1 MSAKDPSQIKFAIS
15 DFEMFLAGKRAPA
28 LIGQSLST
36 IIRYVDV
43 QQTANIILNWAINN
57 KEQHLIDSLM
67 NARNKVFDIFFYRV
81 VKFEIVHRFF
91 PLFEQALI
99 NFCPNPEKEHL
110 ISLFQQF
117 RWEDIRPIGTIRDQR
132 FVIEKRQEVKVDTE
146 KFNENI
152 YKNATFSVL
161 SADKRYDF
169 ADANIGDQIAGYQ
182 EKVKEIFSDF
192 VDLVQ
197 DKQQKKEILLANE
210 SDRYNDYQKKEAFKI
225 ELYITQMLDLGI
237 ALFNDDFLYQSMQ
250 IFAIIRELRIEHKL
264 KLEDVKKF
272 QDKADQFSMQ
282 KLEDCANS
290 KAGCHLVKQ
299 TLSLFTHWSPK
310 RILEQLQIEDS
321 RRVRRFLLKILEC
334 YGKDI
339 YSLLLSELN
348 GKGHSLPWWYA
359 RNLIYLLGRINC
371 DSESLKNQAVEQ
383 LSSYW
388 QPKAQRQL
396 VNQIVST
403 LGVIGTD
410 LACERLVER
419 MKLIE
424 TEIDSDKFAAEIFQ
438 KIIAALFAIES
449 ERSLELALESAQRQE
464 QLAQYFDKFPKV
476 YLSDKTIQYI
486 SAKIRKELQKIK
498 YTFSLLGDKET
509 ALELLKLIA
518 HMGNDPVKNL
528 CKEIVKSL
536 PAKHKLTQEAEKIL
550 TQIAPLPLYSRDHT
564 LQKLAITK
572 NIPEMICHILEIS
585 SSGKLSIRTT
595 DGVECEVD
603 FEKGIATRAFV
614 RAFYL
619 EGENAFYWS
628 FLLDARDIESVYF
641 IASPSRTEINI
652 SRSTETLVSEGLVQR
667 GQVLQIS
674 NNYISPESQFKRKQV
689 NSYYTNFNN
698 TDSPEKYQR
707 VWDSLESNTD
717 INALQQTT
725 HLSKHDV
732 YKIVFYF
739 LKQNMLIVDSNEEK
753 EKFVDIESGLVT
765 LSATLQRIERRPV
778 MFNYYRTF
786 AEICAD
792 LMRTVQDDVVRFAV
806 GVLRNYC
813 LEFYQ
818 HRKVF
823 GSTSIEICQQVLE
836 WIAGY
841 IQNPSDEN
849 RQSLLDYIS
858 FTFRIEDASLQ
869 PLPPPPPEVDENTA
883 LEKLENIE
891 LGNDP
896 LEGLDNF
903 DESMLDDV
911 FGSLD
916 SVLGSGLGMNSG
928 EFGSIEGSGLTES
941 EDAMIRDLFDN
952 IALAYVKPLKD
963 YVRELYRNWE
973 AERQTSLEW
982 IEIIEPIFALLSG
995 ASAKMG
1001 YQQISD
1007 SVKYMEKLVMDA
1019 KDLAESQKLDYFD
1032 QASAQNIIV
1041 AYQKLSELQPKTFAL
1056 TVSDQDLEDKKEILV
1071 VKFVLK
1077 QIPEVTDK
1085 VLNKILFA
1093 GLNTFDKFMQTNAD
1107 EIAALTGMAKQ
1118 LAEEIYMKFYQ
1129 YRNIYY
1135 QDDPDYS
1142 QKFMAMFDLN
1152 LRLLKQMHEE
1162 VELMIFEEQLG
1173 KEGAT
1178 LAKEKL
1184 IADRQRM
1191 LWSLFI
1197 MLCVKQEY
1205 DLVETV
1211 QQSVFDV
1218 RVQLLDDYFCRLVM
1232 SATETAFAG

>member
-1 MSAKDPSQIKFAIS
+1 MSAKDPSQIKYAIS

-28 LIGQSLST
+28 LIGQSLAT
-36 IIRYVDV
+36 IVRYVDI
-43 QQTANIILNWAINN
+43 QQTANIVLNWALNN
-57 KEQHLIDSLM
+57 QEQHLIDSLM
-67 NARNKVFDIFFYRV
+67 NSRNKVFDIFFYRV
-81 VKFEIVHRFF
+81 VKFEIVHKFF
-91 PLFEQALI
+91 PIFEQALV
-99 NFCPNPEKEHL
+99 NFCPSPDKEHL
-110 ISLFQQF
+110 ASLFQQF
-117 RWEDIRPIGTIRDQR
+117 RWQDIRPIGTIRDQR
-132 FVIEKRQEVKVDTE
+132 FVIEKRQEIKVDTE

-161 SADKRYDF
+161 SADKRYAFNDET
-169 ADANIGDQIAGYQ
+169 IGSQIAGYQ

-210 SDRYNDYQKKEAFKI
+210 SDKYNDYQKKEAFKI
-225 ELYITQMLDLGI
+225 EQYITQMLDLGI

-264 KLEDVKKF
+264 KLEEVKKF
-272 QDKADQFSMQ
+272 QDKAEQFSMQ
-282 KLEDCANS
+282 KLEDCTNS
-290 KAGCHLVKQ
+290 KAGCLLVKQ
-299 TLSLFTHWSPK
+299 IISLFTYWQP
-310 RILEQLQIEDS
+310 RRVLDQLQVEEN
-321 RRVRRFLLKILEC
+321 RRVRRFLLKVLEC
-334 YGKDI
+334 YGRDV
-339 YSLLLSELN
+339 YSLLLAEL
-348 GKGHSLPWWYA
+348 GSKASSFPWWYS
-359 RNLIYLLGRINC
+359 RNLIYLLGRITC
-371 DSESLKNQAVEQ
+371 DSEALKNQVVEQ
-383 LSSYW
+383 LCNYW

-396 VNQIVST
+396 VNQIIST
-403 LGVIGTD
+403 LGVIATD
-410 LACERLVER
+410 LACERLSER

-424 TEIDSDKFAAEIFQ
+424 SQIDSDKFSAEVYQ

-476 YLSDKTIQYI
+476 YLSDRTILYI
-486 SAKIRKELQKIK
+486 AGKIRKEIQKIK

-518 HMGNDPVKNL
+518 HMGNEPVKNL

-536 PAKHKLTQEAEKIL
+536 PAKHKLSQEAEKIL
-550 TQIAPLPLYSRDHT
+550 TISPLPLFSKDHS
-564 LQKLAITK
+564 LQKLAIAK
-572 NIPEMICHILEIS
+572 NIPEMICLILETS
-585 SSGKLSIRTT
+585 ASGKLAIRTV
-595 DGVECEVD
+595 DGIECEVD
-603 FEKGIATRAFV
+603 FEKAVATRAFV

-619 EGENAFYWS
+619 EGENAFYWA
-628 FLLDARDIESVYF
+628 FLLDARDIESIYF
-641 IASPSRTEINI
+641 ISSPSRTEINI
-652 SRSTETLVSEGLVQR
+652 NRNTESLISEGLIQR

-674 NNYISPESQFKRKQV
+674 GNYISPESQFRRKQV

-698 TDSPEKYQR
+698 TDAPEKYQR
-707 VWDSLESNTD
+707 VWDNLELNTD
-717 INALQQTT
+717 IASLQQVT
-725 HLSKHDV
+725 HLSKHDI
-732 YKIVFYF
+732 YKILFYF
-739 LKQNMLIVDSNEEK
+739 LKQNMLVVDSNEEK
-753 EKFVDIESGLVT
+753 EKLVDIESGLVT

-778 MFNYYRTF
+778 MFNYYKTF

-813 LEFYQ
+813 LEYYQ

-823 GSTSIEICQQVLE
+823 TSTNVEICQQVLE
-836 WIAGY
+836 WVAGY

-858 FTFRIEDASLQ
+858 FTFRMEDASLQ

-891 LGNDP
+891 IGNDP
-896 LEGLDNF
+896 LEGSGDF

-916 SVLGSGLGMNSG
+916 TILGSGLGMNSG
-928 EFGSIEGSGLTES
+928 EFGAIDGSGLTES

-963 YVRELYRNWE
+963 YIRELYRNWE

-982 IEIIEPIFALLSG
+982 IEIIEPIFSLLSG

-1001 YQQISD
+1001 YQQIAD
-1007 SVKYMEKLVMDA
+1007 AVKYMESLVMSDKA
-1019 KDLAESQKLDYFD
+1019 LGEREGRDYFD
-1032 QASAQNIIV
+1032 QLAAQNIIV
-1041 AYQKLSELQPKTFAL
+1041 AYQKLSEIQPKTFAL
-1056 TVSDQDLEDKKEILV
+1056 TVSEQDLEDKKEILI

-1077 QIPEVTDK
+1077 QISDVTDK
-1085 VLNKILFA
+1085 ILNKILFA

-1152 LRLLKQMHEE
+1152 LRLLKQMHVD
-1162 VELMIFEEQLG
+1162 VELLVFEEQLG

-1178 LAKEKL
+1178 AKKEKL
-1184 IADRQRM
+1184 TQDRQRM

-1197 MLCVKQEY
+1197 LLCIKQEY
-1205 DLVETV
+1205 DLIETI

-1232 SATETAFAG
+1232 SSTETTFA

>member
-1 MSAKDPSQIKFAIS
+1 MSAKDPSQIKYAIS
-15 DFEMFLAGKRAPA
+15 DFEMFLSGKRAPA
-28 LIGQSLST
+28 LIGQSLSI
-36 IIRYVDV
+36 IIRYVDI
-43 QQTANIILNWAINN
+43 QQTANIVLNWALVNQ
-57 KEQHLIDSLM
+57 EQYLVDALM

-81 VKFEIVHRFF
+81 VKFEIVHKFF
-91 PLFEQALI
+91 PTFEQALI
-99 NFCPNPEKEHL
+99 NFCPISEKEHL
-110 ISLFQQF
+110 VALFQQF
-117 RWEDIRPIGTIRDQR
+117 KWQDIRPIGTIRDQR
-132 FVIEKRQEVKVDTE
+132 FVIEKRQEVKVDSE

-152 YKNATFSVL
+152 YKNATFTVL
-161 SADKRYDF
+161 SADKRYAFND
-169 ADANIGDQIAGYQ
+169 DATSNQIAGYQ

-237 ALFNDDFLYQSMQ
+237 ALFNDDFLYQSVQ
-250 IFAIIRELRIEHKL
+250 IFAIIRELRSEHKL
-264 KLEDVKKF
+264 KLEDLKKF
-272 QDKADQFSMQ
+272 QDKAEQFSMQ
-282 KLEDCANS
+282 KLEDCAS
-290 KAGCHLVKQ
+290 SRAGCLLVKQ
-299 TLSLFTHWSPK
+299 IINLFTYWQP
-310 RILEQLQIEDS
+310 RRVLAQLQIEEN
-321 RRVRRFLLKILEC
+321 RRVRRFLLKVLEC
-334 YGKDI
+334 YGKEI
-339 YSLLLSELN
+339 YSLLLSELST
-348 GKGHSLPWWYA
+348 KSHTLPWWYA
-359 RNLIYLLGRINC
+359 RNLIYLLGRIGC
-371 DSESLKNQAVEQ
+371 DSEAIKNQAVEQ

-403 LGVIGTD
+403 LGAIGTD
-410 LACERLVER
+410 LACERLAER

-424 TEIDSDKFAAEIFQ
+424 SQIDSDKLSAEIYQ
-438 KIIAALFAIES
+438 KIIPSLFAIES
-449 ERSLELALESAQRQE
+449 ERSIELALESAQRQE
-464 QLAQYFDKFPKV
+464 QLAQYLDKFPKI
-476 YLSDKTIQYI
+476 YLSDRTIQYV
-486 SAKIRKELQKIK
+486 ANKIRKEIQKIK

-509 ALELLKLIA
+509 SLELLKLIR
-518 HMGNDPVKNL
+518 HMSNDPVKTL
-528 CKEIVKSL
+528 CREIVKSL
-536 PAKHKLTQEAEKIL
+536 PAKNKLTQEAEKIL
-550 TQIAPLPLYSRDHT
+550 TQNTPLPLFSRDHG
-564 LQKLAITK
+564 LQKLAIVK
-572 NIPEMICHILEIS
+572 NIPEIVCYILEVAAT
-585 SSGKLSIRTT
+585 GKLAIRTT
-595 DGVECEVD
+595 DGVEYEVD
-603 FEKGIATRAFV
+603 FEKGLAMRAFV
-614 RAFYL
+614 RSFYL
-619 EGENAFYWS
+619 EGENAFYWG
-628 FLLDARDIESVYF
+628 FLLDTRDIDTIYF
-641 IASPSRTEINI
+641 NSPPSRTDVNLNHSIEDLIC
-652 SRSTETLVSEGLVQR
+652 EGLVQR
-667 GQVLQIS
+667 GQVLQIAGS
-674 NNYISPESQFKRKQV
+674 YISPESQFRQKQV
-689 NSYYTNFNN
+689 NTYYTNFNN

-707 VWDSLESNTD
+707 VWDALASNTD
-717 INALQQTT
+717 IATLQQVTY
-725 HLSKHDV
+725 LSKHDV

-753 EKFVDIESGLVT
+753 EKLVDIESGLVI

-813 LEFYQ
+813 LQYYQ
-818 HRKVF
+818 SRKVF
-823 GSTSIEICQQVLE
+823 TSVNIEICQQVLE
-836 WIAGY
+836 WVAGY

-869 PLPPPPPEVDENTA
+869 PLPSPLPEIDENTA

-896 LEGLDNF
+896 LEGLNTF

-916 SVLGSGLGMNSG
+916 SVLGSGLGMDSG
-928 EFGSIEGSGLTES
+928 EFASIDGQGLTES

-982 IEIIEPIFALLSG
+982 IEIIEPIFSLLSG

-1007 SVKYMEKLVMDA
+1007 SVKYMEKFVMDDKA
-1019 KDLAESQKLDYFD
+1019 LAETEGRDYFD
-1032 QASAQNIIV
+1032 QQVAQQIIL

-1056 TVSDQDLEDKKEILV
+1056 TVSEQDLEDKKEILI

-1077 QIPEVTDK
+1077 QMPAVTDK
-1085 VLNKILFA
+1085 ILNKILFA

-1129 YRNIYY
+1129 YRNVYY
-1135 QDDPDYS
+1135 QDDPEYS

-1162 VELMIFEEQLG
+1162 VELLIYEEQLG
-1173 KEGAT
+1173 KEDTTARKEELT
-1178 LAKEKL
+1178 L
-1184 IADRQRM
+1184 DRQRM

-1197 MLCVKQEY
+1197 MLCIKQEY
-1205 DLVETV
+1205 DLVETI

-1218 RVQLLDDYFCRLVM
+1218 RVQLLDDYFCRLIM
-1232 SATETAFAG
+1232 TTTETTFA

>member
-28 LIGQSLST
+28 LIGQSLS
-36 IIRYVDV
+36 IIVRYVDI
-43 QQTANIILNWAINN
+43 QQTANIVLNWAKGNQ
-57 KEQHLIDSLM
+57 EQYLVDALM

-81 VKFEIVHRFF
+81 VKFEIVHKFF
-91 PLFEQALI
+91 PAFEQALI
-99 NFCPNPEKEHL
+99 TFCPSPEKDHL
-110 ISLFQQF
+110 NALFQQF
-117 RWEDIRPIGTIRDQR
+117 KWQDIRPIGTIRDQR
-132 FVIEKRQEVKVDTE
+132 FVIEKRQEVKVEAE
-146 KFNENI
+146 KFNEDI
-152 YKNATFSVL
+152 YKNATFTVL
-161 SADKRYDF
+161 SADKRYAFND
-169 ADANIGDQIAGYQ
+169 DATSNQIAGYQ

-237 ALFNDDFLYQSMQ
+237 ALFNDDFLYQSVQ
-250 IFAIIRELRIEHKL
+250 IFAIIRELRVEHKL
-264 KLEDVKKF
+264 KLEDLKKF
-272 QDKADQFSMQ
+272 QDKAEQFSMQ
-282 KLEDCANS
+282 KLEDCTNS
-290 KAGCHLVKQ
+290 KAGCLLVKQ
-299 TLSLFTHWSPK
+299 ILSLFTYWQPK
-310 RILEQLQIEDS
+310 RVLAQLQIEES
-321 RRVRRFLLKILEC
+321 RRVRRFLLKVLEC
-334 YGKDI
+334 YGKEV
-339 YSLLLSELN
+339 YSLLLGELSS
-348 GKGHSLPWWYA
+348 KAHTLPWWYA
-359 RNLIYLLGRINC
+359 RNLTYLLSRITC
-371 DSESLKNQAVEQ
+371 DSEALKNQAVEQ
-383 LSSYW
+383 LSSFW

-396 VNQIVST
+396 INQIVNT
-403 LGVIGTD
+403 LGTIGTD
-410 LACERLVER
+410 LACERLAER

-424 TEIDSDKFAAEIFQ
+424 SQIDSDKLSAEIYQ
-438 KIIAALFAIES
+438 KIIPALFAIES
-449 ERSLELALESAQRQE
+449 ERSIELALESAQRQE
-464 QLAQYFDKFPKV
+464 QLSQYLDKFPKI
-476 YLSDKTIQYI
+476 YLADRTIQYI
-486 SAKIRKELQKIK
+486 ISKIRKELQKIK
-498 YTFSLLGDKET
+498 YTFSLFGDKET
-509 ALELLKLIA
+509 ALELLKLIG
-518 HMGNDPVKNL
+518 HMGNEPVKAL
-528 CKEIVKSL
+528 CRDIVKAL
-536 PAKHKLTQEAEKIL
+536 PAKHKLAQEAEKIL
-550 TQIAPLPLYSRDHT
+550 TQNTLLPLYSRDHT

-572 NIPEMICHILEIS
+572 NVPEIICHILES
-585 SSGKLSIRTT
+585 SATGKLAIRTT
-595 DGVECEVD
+595 EAVDCEID
-603 FEKGIATRAFV
+603 FEKGMAMRAFV

-619 EGENAFYWS
+619 EGENAFYWC
-628 FLLDARDIESVYF
+628 FLLDARDIDTIYF
-641 IASPSRTEINI
+641 NSPPSRVDVNVNRNVEDLIC
-652 SRSTETLVSEGLVQR
+652 EGLVQR
-667 GQVLQIS
+667 GQVLQIAG
-674 NNYISPESQFKRKQV
+674 NYISPESQFRQKQV
-689 NSYYTNFNN
+689 NTYYTNFNN

-707 VWDSLESNTD
+707 VWDALVSSID
-717 INALQQTT
+717 INTLQQVT

-739 LKQNMLIVDSNEEK
+739 LKQNMLIVDSSEEK
-753 EKFVDIESGLVT
+753 EKLVDIESGLVT

-813 LEFYQ
+813 LEYYQ

-823 GSTSIEICQQVLE
+823 TSTNIEICQQVLE
-836 WIAGY
+836 WVAGY
-841 IQNPSDEN
+841 IQNSSDEN
-849 RQSLLDYIS
+849 RQSLLDYIG

-869 PLPPPPPEVDENTA
+869 PLPPPPPEVDENSA

-896 LEGLDNF
+896 LEGLDAL

-916 SVLGSGLGMNSG
+916 SVLGSGLGMSSG

-963 YVRELYRNWE
+963 FVRELYRNWE

-982 IEIIEPIFALLSG
+982 IEIIEPIFSLLSG

-1007 SVKYMEKLVMDA
+1007 AVKDMEKLVIDD
-1019 KDLAESQKLDYFD
+1019 KTIAESEKRDHFD
-1032 QASAQNIIV
+1032 QQAAQHIIV
-1041 AYQKLSELQPKTFAL
+1041 SYQKLSELQPKTFAL
-1056 TVSDQDLEDKKEILV
+1056 TVSEQDLEDKKEILI

-1077 QIPEVTDK
+1077 QIPAVTDK

-1107 EIAALTGMAKQ
+1107 EIAALTGMARQ

-1142 QKFMAMFDLN
+1142 PKFMAMFDLN

-1162 VELMIFEEQLG
+1162 VELLIFEEQLG
-1173 KEGAT
+1173 KEGTTAR
-1178 LAKEKL
+1178 KEEL
-1184 IADRQRM
+1184 TADRQRM

-1197 MLCVKQEY
+1197 MLCIKQEY
-1205 DLVETV
+1205 DLVETI

-1218 RVQLLDDYFCRLVM
+1218 RVQLLDDYFCRLVLT
-1232 SATETAFAG
+1232 ATETTLA